1 MTADVTALQV
11 PRMEDEGEHAE
22 LGHGQGGTNT
32 ALLGML
38 LFIGSELMFFAG
50 LFAAYFN
57 ARAQAQPNWPP
68 EGLEHVI
75 NPFPT
80 HPIPFL
86 PVIATTIL
94 VLSSGTMQWA
104 LWRIRRGDRT
114 GMNRALALTLIMGII
129 FLAAQAFDY
138 LTLLSED
145 GFGINS
151 TVYGTLFYTMTGFH
165 GAHVFGGVVGIA
177 IILLRG
183 VAGQFSARHHIA
195 VEAVS
200 AYWHFVDVVWIF
212 LFPLL
217 YLIGL
222 HG

>member
-1 MTADVTALQV
+1 VTADTQALIV
-11 PRMEDEGEHAE
+11 PHVEEDTHA
-22 LGHGQGGTNT
+22 GHPTQGVNT

-50 LFAAYFN
+50 LFGAYFN
-57 ARAQAQPNWPP
+57 SRATALGYGQPWPP

-80 HPIPFL
+80 EPIPYL
-86 PVIATTIL
+86 PIIATVIL

-104 LWRIRRGDRT
+104 VWRIRKGDRT
-114 GMNRALALTLIMGII
+114 GMNRALLLTLVMGII
-129 FLAAQAFDY
+129 FLLAQAFDY
-138 LTLLSED
+138 LTLVTQE

-151 TVYGTLFYTMTGFH
+151 GIYGSLFFTLTGFH

-177 IILLRG
+177 VVLLRG
-183 VAGQFSARHHIA
+183 VSGQFSAKHHVA

-200 AYWHFVDVVWIF
+200 AYWHFVDIVWIALFATLYF
-212 LFPLL
+212 LK
-217 YLIGL
+217 
-222 HG
+222 

>member
-1 MTADVTALQV
+1 VTADATALQV
-11 PRMEDEGEHAE
+11 PHSEDEEYAE
-22 LGHGQGGTNT
+22 IGHGMGGVNT

-75 NPFPT
+75 EPFPAG
-80 HPIPFL
+80 PIPYL
-86 PVIATTIL
+86 PFIATVIL
-94 VLSSGTMQWA
+94 ILSSGTMQWA
-104 LWRIRRGDRT
+104 LWRIRKGDRR
-114 GMNRALALTLIMGII
+114 GMNRALLITLVMGSI
-129 FLAAQAFDY
+129 FLASQAFEY
-138 LTLLSED
+138 IVLLDEH

-151 TVYGTLFYTMTGFH
+151 GIYGTLFFTMTGFH
-165 GAHVFGGVVGIA
+165 GAHVFGGLVGIS
-177 IILLRG
+177 IVLLRG

-200 AYWHFVDVVWIF
+200 AYWHFVDIVWIF
-212 LFPLL
+212 LFFTL
-217 YLIGL
+217 YFLK
-222 HG
+222 

>member
-1 MTADVTALQV
+1 MTADATALQV
-11 PRMEDEGEHAE
+11 PHSEDEEYAE
-22 LGHGQGGTNT
+22 IGHGMGGVNT

-75 NPFPT
+75 EPFPAG
-80 HPIPFL
+80 PIPYL
-86 PVIATTIL
+86 PFIATVIL
-94 VLSSGTMQWA
+94 ILSSGTMQWA
-104 LWRIRRGDRT
+104 LWRIRKGDRR
-114 GMNRALALTLIMGII
+114 GMNRALLITLVMGSI
-129 FLAAQAFDY
+129 FLASQAFEY
-138 LTLLSED
+138 IVLLDEH

-151 TVYGTLFYTMTGFH
+151 GIYGTLFFTMTGFH
-165 GAHVFGGVVGIA
+165 GAHVFGGLVGIS
-177 IILLRG
+177 IVLLRG

-200 AYWHFVDVVWIF
+200 AYWHFVDIVWIF
-212 LFPLL
+212 LFFTL
-217 YLIGL
+217 YFLK
-222 HG
+222 